1 MLKRLIMQLD
11 HQSIN
16 LFCAFGWRFGQ
27 CLELGILTTILQR
40 ER

>member
-1 MLKRLIMQLD
+1 MQLD

-16 LFCAFGWRFGQ
+16 LFCALASGLVSVWSSVF
-27 CLELGILTTILQR
+27 LTTILQR